1 MTVQKLIQL
10 AQRRLARLE
19 QERINA
25 ELIGDTDAMA
35 RLDAE
40 IAETQTT
47 SNQLQAL
54 AG

>member
-10 AQRRLARLE
+10 AERRLARLE

-35 RLDAE
+35 RLDGE
-40 IAETQTT
+40 IGETQTT
-47 SNQLQAL
+47 LNQLRTL
-54 AG
+54 PE